1 MITDRDP
8 SGPYRSINVDRSQEN
23 RYYAATNNQR
33 LSDQFRSVPT
43 EKPVIAVLPAGRRF
57 ADSDA
62 SSSTQ
67 NEWVYGP
74 DNDTAVYWTTVTSDS
89 GWITTNIPFDMSLSR
104 NLSIHSKCYGYW
116 AVYLNIAANRQSAEA
131 PVTVEGKCCI
141 SAHATWMTDNRTHY
155 GRFQFHDLFLVGT
168 HDSGSYRE
176 HFDPLQNET
185 LVTKYSITQV
195 CENVIILSFVIILPY
210 AHIRFDFLLHSINA
224 DK

>member
-8 SGPYRSINVDRSQEN
+8 SGPYRSLNVDRSHEN
-23 RYYAATNNQR
+23 RYYAANQR
-33 LSDQFRSVPT
+33 SSDQFRRVPT
-43 EKPVIAVLPAGRRF
+43 EAPVISVLPVNGSLATVGRF
-57 ADSDA
+57 ADNDA
-62 SSSTQ
+62 ASTTQ

-74 DNDTAVYWTTVTSDS
+74 DNNTAVYWTTVNSDS

-104 NLSIHSKCYGYW
+104 NLSIHSKCYGFW

-176 HFDPLQNET
+176 QFDPLQNET

-195 CENVIILSFVIILPY
+195 CM
-210 AHIRFDFLLHSINA
+210 
-224 DK
+224 